1 LAPPRTRARRLL
13 ASLGAVLVA
22 LAASAAP
29 AGANL
34 VSPEP
39 AHSPGAGHL
48 NTLYWIVIVVSML
61 LIVAINAALLAAV
74 ARHRERRGVEPRQLR
89 GGRRIQIRVTAVL
102 AALAVAIF
110 AVSIVFTQKARD
122 LPSTGPQG
130 LQTSSSVSGSAAA
143 PIGNATPPASANANP
158 LIITATGQQWLWR
171 YTYPNGAFSYYKL
184 VVPVDT
190 AVQLNL
196 NSTDVQHG
204 WFVPQLSGKF
214 DAVPGKTN
222 SLTFRA
228 DRLGTYSGRS
238 STFSGAAYAADRI
251 EVNAVTPQRY
261 QAFIKAQLRDIQA
274 AQDIVVKQIQSGGTP

>member
-1 LAPPRTRARRLL
+1 LAPLRTRARRLL

-22 LAASAAP
+22 LAALAAP

-39 AHSPGAGHL
+39 PHSPGAGEL
-48 NTLYWIVIVVSML
+48 NTLYWIAIIISML
-61 LIVAINAALLAAV
+61 LIVAINAGLLAAV
-74 ARHRERRGVEPRQLR
+74 ARHRERRGVEPRKLR
-89 GGRRIQIRVTAVL
+89 GGRRIQLRVTGVL
-102 AALAVAIF
+102 AALAVAMF
-110 AVSIVFTQKARD
+110 VVSVIFTQKAHD
-122 LPSTGPQG
+122 VPSTGPQG
-130 LQTSSSVSGSAAA
+130 LHTSSSVSGSAAA
-143 PIGNATPPASANANP
+143 PIGNATPPASSGANP

-214 DAVPGKTN
+214 DAVPGKIN
-222 SLTFRA
+222 AVTFRA
-228 DRLGTYSGRS
+228 DRLGTYAGRS

-251 EVNAVTPQRY
+251 EVNVVTPQRY
-261 QAFIKAQLRDIQA
+261 QAFIKAQQRDIQA

>member
-1 LAPPRTRARRLL
+1 MAPPRTRARRLL

-29 AGANL
+29 AAANL

-39 AHSPGAGHL
+39 AHSPGAGDL
-48 NTLYWIVIVVSML
+48 NTLYWIAIIVSML
-61 LIVAINAALLAAV
+61 LIVAVNAALLAAV
-74 ARHRERRGVEPRQLR
+74 GQFRERRGREPRQLR

-102 AALAVAIF
+102 AALAAAMFV
-110 AVSIVFTQKARD
+110 VSVVFTQKAHN
-122 LPSTGPQG
+122 LPSTGATG
-130 LQTSSSVSGSAAA
+130 LHTSASVQGSAAA
-143 PIGNATPPASANANP
+143 PIGNATPPPSTAANP

-196 NSTDVQHG
+196 DSTDVQHG
-204 WFVPQLSGKF
+204 WFVPELSGKF

-222 SLTFRA
+222 SLSFRA
-228 DRLGTYSGRS
+228 DRLGTYYGRS

-251 EVNAVTPQRY
+251 EVNVVTPQRY
-261 QAFIKAQLRDIQA
+261 QAFIAAQKRDIQA
-274 AQDIVVKQIQSGGTP
+274 AQDIVVKQIQSGQTP